1 MDTINDVHPGVG
13 VAKQYL
19 NDGDVI
25 VLHYTDDYTKEDQ
38 IPVAVKSTK
47 RALTN
52 LPETADLTLDNKAA
66 VEAARKAYD
75 ALTDEQKEMIPEEL
89 VKKLEAAEA
98 RMKELHVHSWDE
110 GKVTKEATCK
120 EEGMK
125 LYTCTECGETKTEVI
140 PKTDHKYTWKVVSKA
155 TVFAPEKQQG
165 TCSVCGAVVN
175 RDNGK
180 KLTAT
185 IKLNATSIKL
195 QKKQT
200 TKKIRVAMANGDSV
214 RSWRSSN
221 KKIAT
226 VNSKGVIKAGK
237 KTGTAK
243 ITVTL
248 MSGKKATLKVKVQT
262 SRVRTT
268 KISGLKKNV
277 RLKKGQKLTL
287 RPVISPLTS
296 QEKVTYTSSNKK
308 VATVSKKGVI
318 TAKKKG
324 TVKITVRSG
333 KKSYVIKVKVK

>member
-1 MDTINDVHPGVG
+1 
-13 VAKQYL
+13 
-19 NDGDVI
+19 
-25 VLHYTDDYTKEDQ
+25 
-38 IPVAVKSTK
+38 
-47 RALTN
+47 
-52 LPETADLTLDNKAA
+52 
-66 VEAARKAYD
+66 
-75 ALTDEQKEMIPEEL
+75 MIPEEL

-287 RPVISPLTS
+287 KPVISPLTS

-324 TVKITVRSG
+324 TVKITVKSG